1 MCGRFLED
9 PAEKIVCRECLDRL
23 DAPGGPVCV
32 CCGRFFARGGEAH
45 LCGECL
51 EKPPPFS
58 RHRSAGVYDGVLRG
72 LILVF
77 KYGKAQALGGLL
89 AGFMCRAPALQGED
103 IFAGVDYVVPVP
115 LHRRRK
121 RRRGFNQAL
130 VLSRELAKRKKLRVL
145 ARGLVRVKDSPPQA
159 SLGALE
165 RGRNI
170 KGVFRPAKRR
180 RLKGKIILLVDDVYT
195 TGATVK
201 ECSLALLEAGAAE
214 VRVVTVARV

>member
-1 MCGRFLED
+1 MSGDGEGR
-9 PAEKIVCRECLDRL
+9 
-23 DAPGGPVCV
+23 
-32 CCGRFFARGGEAH
+32 

-51 EKPPPFS
+51 AEPPPFS
-58 RHRSAGVYDGVLRG
+58 RHRSAGLYDGVLRE

-77 KYGKAQALGGLL
+77 KYGKAEALGGLL

-130 VLSRELAKRKKLRVL
+130 VLGRELAKRKKLRVL

-159 SLGALE
+159 SLDALE

-170 KGVFRPAKRR
+170 KEAFRTAKRR
-180 RLKGKIILLVDDVYT
+180 RLNGKTVLLVDDVYT
-195 TGATVK
+195 TGATVR
-201 ECSLALLEAGAAE
+201 ECSLALLKAGAAE
-214 VRVVTVARV
+214 VRVVTAARA